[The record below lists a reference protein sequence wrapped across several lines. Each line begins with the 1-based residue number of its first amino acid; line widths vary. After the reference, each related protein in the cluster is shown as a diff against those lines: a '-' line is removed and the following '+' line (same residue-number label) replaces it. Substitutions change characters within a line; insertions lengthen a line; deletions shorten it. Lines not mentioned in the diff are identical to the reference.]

1 MKRKSTKKKVVE
13 ANSIQLYDTTGRL
26 RIVLDAGD
34 DSGFA
39 SINLFSTTGNII
51 QISTQPDG
59 SLAISLMGQRS
70 TAHATLGL
78 SHDEAAGLH
87 LSDRDGKLGTT
98 LGALPGDTHRLVLFD
113 GGQPYWS
120 TPKPK
125 KQKVTKRTRTKSKQ

>member
-1 MKRKSTKKKVVE
+1 ME
-13 ANSIQLYDTTGRL
+13 ANCIHLYDTTGKL
-26 RIVLDAGD
+26 RIMLDAGD
-34 DSGFA
+34 ESGFA
-39 SINLFSTTGNII
+39 SINLFSTTGKNI
-51 QISTQPDG
+51 QISTQPNG

-78 SHDEAAGLH
+78 SDDEAPGLH

-98 LGALPGDTHRLVLFD
+98 LGALLDDTHRLVLFD

-125 KQKVTKRTRTKSKQ
+125 KCKVTKGTRTKSQR